1 VSMAGL
7 LRLNIPTFPAIPLLG
22 GHEIVG
28 GCVALTLDSVRTRM
42 AARHAHLAE
51 RYPSPPDPAA
61 LPATYSEQM
70 KRDRLQFEMN
80 QHQEY
85 LRLSA
90 AIAEVEAAID
100 RGDDLERT
108 AVLLPLGRGE
118 IERWS
123 GMPILTGQFAWAEC
137 RSCGRRY
144 TPEECG
150 QSDWSRVADPRAGIG
165 GRCLAC
171 LAGHVLFAKQT
182 WVA

>member
-1 VSMAGL
+1 MAGL
-7 LRLNIPTFPAIPLLG
+7 LRLNIPSFPAIPLLG
-22 GHEIVG
+22 GHDIVG

-51 RYPSPPDPAA
+51 RYGLPPDPAA
-61 LPATYSEQM
+61 QPATDSEQI
-70 KRDRLQFEMN
+70 KQDRHRFEMN

-85 LRLSA
+85 LRLA
-90 AIAEVEAAID
+90 TAIAEVEGAIV

-108 AVLLPLGRGE
+108 AVLFPHGRGE

-123 GMPILTGQFAWAEC
+123 GMPILMGLFVWAEC
-137 RSCGRRY
+137 RACGRRY

-171 LAGHVLFAKQT
+171 PAGHVLFAKQT